1 MSGRAETGEKCLVNG
16 RRERQSFKGTLISP
30 LTVVRLC
37 SLMQLLLCNTASVT
51 QPTTAPLPLLS
62 LTSRTFFPAS
72 LNVDLQTT
80 CPFSR
85 EGMHPG

>member
-1 MSGRAETGEKCLVNG
+1 MFGEQKQREAELQRNTH
-16 RRERQSFKGTLISP
+16 QSINCCETVLIDAITTLQY
-30 LTVVRLC
+30 C
-37 SLMQLLLCNTASVT
+37 KVT
-51 QPTTAPLPLLS
+51 HPTTAPLPLLS

-72 LNVDLQTT
+72 LNVDLQST